1 MRITDTSTFYM
12 LYYGHDPK
20 IKPLAIPNELIDFNT
35 SLLTLLDKER
45 PLRPSNLESELSAAK
60 QFLTHYCQL
69 HKVTIINDSIIKE
82 LDGKIVL
89 SLSCLIRKYNRLGI
103 PVSPFDIPIMQKTK
117 ESKNSVIHLEYP
129 IIDERAFLKRAKL
142 HINYIELSR
151 KITNITKYAYI
162 HEIIHSQLF
171 AQKGIV
177 KDYYNSELLPIFFE
191 LLAPLEYFQNEEEY
205 QIMLRNRLLDTINE
219 LDYLIDSSSKK
230 IEDRYSLL
238 KAGKYHVSPIK
249 AFKLLLMYLEET
261 NREKKE
267 ILNNINY
274 IFAGKLSLED
284 FLKYY
289 DITFENSIDSNIPAK
304 LKKM

>member
-1 MRITDTSTFYM
+1 
-12 LYYGHDPK
+12 
-20 IKPLAIPNELIDFNT
+20 
-35 SLLTLLDKER
+35 
-45 PLRPSNLESELSAAK
+45 
-60 QFLTHYCQL
+60 
-69 HKVTIINDSIIKE
+69 
-82 LDGKIVL
+82 
-89 SLSCLIRKYNRLGI
+89 
-103 PVSPFDIPIMQKTK
+103 
-117 ESKNSVIHLEYP
+117 
-129 IIDERAFLKRAKL
+129 
-142 HINYIELSR
+142 
-151 KITNITKYAYI
+151 
-162 HEIIHSQLF
+162 
-171 AQKGIV
+171 
-177 KDYYNSELLPIFFE
+177 
-191 LLAPLEYFQNEEEY
+191 
-205 QIMLRNRLLDTINE
+205 MLRNRLLDTINE
-219 LDYLIDSSSKK
+219 VDYLIDSSSKK